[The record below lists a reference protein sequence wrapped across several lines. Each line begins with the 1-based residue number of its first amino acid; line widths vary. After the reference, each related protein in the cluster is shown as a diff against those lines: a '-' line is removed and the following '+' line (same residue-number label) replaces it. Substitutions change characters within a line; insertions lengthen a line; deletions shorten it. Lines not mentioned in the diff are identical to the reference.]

1 MGLLNTQNETKFQS
15 SKRNVWPN
23 GKCLRLR
30 GGEQFRE
37 ERQTAENTRE

>member
-1 MGLLNTQNETKFQS
+1 MWTEIRMGLLNTQ
-15 SKRNVWPN
+15 NVWPN